1 MPDRDPIEEA
11 VARYGTLGRF
21 DRGFVRGKLRG
32 DPVYRALALGEFL
45 PERGILLDLGCGRGI
60 LLAALRAAG
69 SGLQL
74 IGVESGRAA
83 EVALRALGREA
94 EIVRADL
101 RDVVLPPCDAAVL
114 LDVLHYLDS
123 TAQEDL
129 IARAARA
136 LRPGG
141 VLVVREADA
150 GAGLRFW
157 SVRVSE
163 RVLACM
169 RGWPFGTLRY
179 RSKEDWGALLRA
191 TGLEV
196 ETRSMGEGTPFAN
209 VLFVARK
216 AGGITRPGSASSS
229 PSRR

>member
-1 MPDRDPIEEA
+1 VPDRDPIEEA
-11 VARYGTLGRF
+11 AARYGALGRL

-32 DPVYRALALGEFL
+32 DPVYRALAFGGLL
-45 PERGILLDLGCGRGI
+45 PERGVLLDLGCGRGI

-69 SGLQL
+69 SGLRL
-74 IGVESGRAA
+74 VGIESGRAA
-83 EVALRALGREA
+83 EVARRALGREA

-101 RDVVLPPCDAAVL
+101 RDAVLPACDAAIL
-114 LDVLHYLDS
+114 LDVLHYLDR

-129 IARAARA
+129 VDRTASV

-150 GAGLRFW
+150 GGGPRFW

-163 RVLACM
+163 RTLSCL
-169 RGWPFGTLRY
+169 RGRPFATLRY
-179 RSKEDWGALLRA
+179 RSKEEWGALLRA

-196 ETRSMGEGTPFAN
+196 EARTAGEGTPFAN

-229 PSRR
+229 RIHR